1 MAQKYANHVCRSAS
15 LHDDIETI
23 LVDEPTLQA
32 RVRELGQHISQ
43 EYQGKDLLLV
53 SVLKG
58 SFIFMSDLI
67 RSISIPLEVDFM
79 AISSYGKGV
88 VSSGAVRIIQD
99 LMIPIEGRNL
109 IIVED
114 IIDSGNTLNYL
125 LRMLRERQ
133 PATIRVMTLLDKPE
147 RREVDVQVD
156 WVGFSIPNEFVVG
169 YGLDYNETYRNL
181 PYIGVLKRTVYANP
195 EQAHEANSPSR

>member
-1 MAQKYANHVCRSAS
+1 MSQKYANQVCRSAS
-15 LHDDIETI
+15 LHDDIESI
-23 LVDEPTLQA
+23 LVDETTLQA

-43 EYQGKDLLLV
+43 EYKGKNLLLV

-67 RSISIPLEVDFM
+67 RAISIPLEVDFI

-114 IIDSGNTLNYL
+114 IIDSGNTLSYL
-125 LRMLRERQ
+125 LRMLRQRQ
-133 PATIRVMTLLDKPE
+133 PASIRIMTLLDKPA
-147 RREVDVQVD
+147 RREVDVKVD
-156 WVGFSIPNEFVVG
+156 WVGFSIPNDFVVG

-181 PYIGVLKRTVYANP
+181 PYIGVLKSSVYSDP
-195 EQAHEANSPSR
+195 EQAHEYTPNAR

>member
-1 MAQKYANHVCRSAS
+1 MSRKFAYEVCRSAS
-15 LHDDIETI
+15 LHDDIECV
-23 LVDEPTLQA
+23 LVDEATLQ
-32 RVRELGQHISQ
+32 RRIGELGESISRD
-43 EYQGKDLLLV
+43 YAGKDLLLV

-67 RSISIPLEVDFM
+67 RSISIPLQVDFM

-114 IIDSGNTLNYL
+114 IIDSGNTLSYL
-125 LRMLRERQ
+125 VRMLRERQ
-133 PATIRVMTLLDKPE
+133 PASLRIVTLLDKPE

-181 PYIGVLKRTVYANP
+181 PYIGVLKSSVYTNP
-195 EQAHEANSPSR
+195 D